1 MTRTVLV
8 AGLLLALVSPLFGEA
23 PDERELAA
31 LDPEAVPLQPL
42 PLGDAPGAVTVIT
55 AEEIERSAAAN
66 IFELLRRVP
75 GVDIRYTPMGGH
87 IGIRSNGSS
96 PFSEEVLMLIDGSP
110 YNSPDKGGFPG
121 HPNYVGF
128 FPMMRI
134 ARIEIVKGPIS
145 VVYGANAFGG
155 VINIVSKQAADAVTN
170 RIEGSAYGATVV
182 AGDENLLEQ
191 RIRAAWI
198 KGGWDMSFEAGLS
211 RGNTPIQLNLDAEH
225 RRADLY
231 GQVRRGNFSASYLHQ
246 ENRNGSFPFLTTTTE
261 TAFHNVDILDA
272 HYERRVGEW
281 VVRAQGS
288 VNRYRGTT
296 CAVCHNN
303 QSDYPDD
310 AVTADVGDEREVDQR
325 LFASVRADR
334 TLSDHQDLNFG
345 LVASHDTVD
354 RDIVKLPGSPS
365 ELASGGVFLQHQLHL
380 YGGRLHLLTGIRGD
394 YAEDL
399 GTVASPRFA
408 LVTEPSENV
417 SLRASW
423 SRAYRAPSWN
433 ERFIRQ
439 RFLPIEV
446 FPDTAVVLY
455 GNPDLERERIDSA
468 AGGVSWRLHPNVV
481 AKLDLYHNTISNF
494 IYRNQPVTLL
504 GTPTEIQLVFE
515 NDESPF
521 DVDGGEIEIETR
533 PSRTSSINVGYAYRD
548 VGLPEDDP
556 KTAYTPTQ
564 RYMLTAAWMPTE
576 RLSLD
581 MSGSYC
587 AEYAVSLPQ
596 IYGYRPQEP
605 YAIVDAAVR
614 WRLPVSG
621 ARLELGLLGR
631 NLLDEQPTET
641 LVDAAVN
648 TALRGR
654 TAAVELR
661 VDW

>member
-1 MTRTVLV
+1 MRQRLDLGFGGGTLSFMVRILARGLV
-8 AGLLLALVSPLFGEA
+8 VALLGVSALRAAS
-23 PDERELAA
+23 PDETELTA
-31 LDPEAVPLQPL
+31 LDPESVPLHAI
-42 PLGDAPGAVTVIT
+42 PLGDAPGATTVIT
-55 AEEIERSAAAN
+55 AEEIDRSGAAN

-128 FPMMRI
+128 FPMTRI

-155 VINIVSKQAADAVTN
+155 VINIVSKQAADAVTKG
-170 RIEGSAYGATVV
+170 IEGSAYGVTIL

-191 RIRAAWI
+191 RLRGAWI
-198 KGGWDMSFEAGLS
+198 TGGWDMSFEAGLS
-211 RGNTPIQLNLDAEH
+211 RGNTPIQLNGDAEN
-225 RRADLY
+225 RRADFY
-231 GQVRRGNFSASYLHQ
+231 GQLKRGNFSTSYLHQ

-261 TAFHNVDILDA
+261 TAFNNVDILDA

-281 VVRAQGS
+281 VLRAQGS

-303 QSDYPDD
+303 QSAYPDS
-310 AVTADVGDEREVDQR
+310 AVTSDVGDEREVDQR
-325 LFASVRADR
+325 IFASARADR
-334 TLSDHQDLNFG
+334 TLSDSQDLNFG

-354 RDIVKLPGSPS
+354 RDIVKIPGAPS
-365 ELASGGVFLQHQLHL
+365 QLGSGGAFVQHQLHL
-380 YGGRLHLLTGIRGD
+380 AGGRVHLFTGLRGD

-399 GTVASPRFA
+399 GTVASPRIA
-408 LVTEPSENV
+408 LVTQTTDDLSF
-417 SLRASW
+417 RASW

-439 RFLPIEV
+439 RFLPIDV

-455 GNPDLERERIDSA
+455 GNPDLDRERIDSA
-468 AGGVSWRLHPNVV
+468 AAGVSWRLHPNVV

-515 NDESPF
+515 NDENPF
-521 DVDGGEIEIETR
+521 DVDGGEVEIETR
-533 PSRTSSINVGYAYRD
+533 PSRTSTITVGYAYRD
-548 VGLPEDDP
+548 AGLPHDDP
-556 KTAYTPTQ
+556 KAAYTPTD
-564 RYMLTAAWMPTE
+564 RYMLTAGWMPNE
-576 RLSLD
+576 RF
-581 MSGSYC
+581 
-587 AEYAVSLPQ
+587 
-596 IYGYRPQEP
+596 
-605 YAIVDAAVR
+605 
-614 WRLPVSG
+614 
-621 ARLELGLLGR
+621 
-631 NLLDEQPTET
+631 
-641 LVDAAVN
+641 
-648 TALRGR
+648 
-654 TAAVELR
+654 
-661 VDW
+661 